1 MRISDWSSDVCSSD
15 LSGCPW
21 WLCSSLPRGA
31 RCSCWLDLL
40 PDLWPGSSRCL
51 LFLWGA
57 LLRWNRALIG
67 AAVAARAGVPDAATA
82 KPRRRHASRWN
93 SAVFAGGSCSHRAPP
108 PVVSCSHENPDN
120 PKCLGLRSEEHTSEL
135 QSLMRKSYAVFG

>member
-1 MRISDWSSDVCSSD
+1 MSVEPSGRTRARVRAGSGVALDVGRGYASD
-15 LSGCPW
+15 
-21 WLCSSLPRGA
+21 
-31 RCSCWLDLL
+31 
-40 PDLWPGSSRCL
+40 
-51 LFLWGA
+51 A

-120 PKCLGLRSEEHTSEL
+120 PKCLGLTFPVDPKMLWPAGYPS
-135 QSLMRKSYAVFG
+135 